1 MKELT
6 KLERNA
12 VLRYGKDNPRNYRDF
27 MKSLS
32 LEELRQFAREH
43 EVEFKEYKDARI
55 ERMRLVVSLSPLF
68 GAEKYKF
75 TMENSYGRRIVRV
88 MSATKEEIEEYG
100 KDQKCTLVAI
110 EKG

>member
-75 TMENSYGRRIVRV
+75 TNSYGRRIVRV
-88 MSATKEEIEEYG
+88 MTTTKEEIEEYV
-100 KDQKCTLVAI
+100 KDQKCTLVDI